1 MLNLAEINSKI
12 NAVLQSEGK
21 ILKDNIQNNLKV
33 KYPNFDY
40 MRDAGNLI
48 HSEVENNTLSVL
60 DGGRGYF
67 ENTEKGIP
75 KMILSQCVNRNV
87 RAQIYQWSIKAGIA
101 FQKDSDRRRFAYF
114 TRLKVARE
122 GTRHNKPRYTGIYTD
137 EGNQAVERIINEIC
151 EVIINTK
158 IL

>member
-1 MLNLAEINSKI
+1 MK
-12 NAVLQSEGK
+12 
-21 ILKDNIQNNLKV
+21 
-33 KYPNFDY
+33 
-40 MRDAGNLI
+40 DAGNFI

-75 KMILSQCVNRNV
+75 PMNLSQCVNRNV

-101 FQKDSDRRRFAYF
+101 FQKESDRMRFAYNV
-114 TRLKVARE
+114 RMKVARE
-122 GTRHNKPRYTGIYTD
+122 GTRHNKPRLTSIYTD
-137 EGNQAVERIINEIC
+137 EANMAAQRIKNEIG